1 MRPQHLPVLAHEVL
15 EYLALKPGD
24 RVLDATLGLGGHA
37 KLMLEATSPNGH
49 LVGFDRDERNLKLAK
64 ENLVSFGDRV
74 TFIRDSFANIAA
86 HNVGELDGSLFDLG
100 FSSVHV
106 DDPERGFSFMHD
118 GPLDMRYDTTQELTA
133 EAIVNSWSRDD
144 LAMIL
149 RRYGEEPRCHQV
161 AKAIFDARR
170 AQRVTTTGQLAD
182 IVSSVVPRFGK
193 AHPATKTFQALRIVV
208 NDEFGQIE
216 RGLAAAIAATKE
228 GGRIAVITFHS
239 LEDRLVKILFKQ
251 SEELQ
256 LVSKKPITASQEE
269 LRSNP
274 RARSAKLR
282 VVEKRR
288 SG

>member
-1 MRPQHLPVLAHEVL
+1 MRPQHLPVLANEVL
-15 EYLALKPGD
+15 EQLALKPGD

-37 KLMLEATSPNGH
+37 KLMLEVTSPDGH
-49 LVGFDRDERNLKLAK
+49 LVGFDRDERNLKIAR
-64 ENLVSFGDRV
+64 ENLSSFGDRV
-74 TFIRDSFANIAA
+74 TFIRDSFANIAE

-106 DDPERGFSFMHD
+106 DDPARGFSFMHD

-144 LAMIL
+144 LTTIL

-170 AQRVTTTGQLAD
+170 AERITTTAQLAN

-216 RGLAAAIAATKE
+216 RGLTAAIAATKA

-256 LVSKKPITASQEE
+256 LVSKKPITASKEE
-269 LRSNP
+269 LRGNP
-274 RARSAKLR
+274 RSRSAKLR
-282 VVEKRR
+282 VVEKCRN
-288 SG
+288 G